1 MGEITPTLDDGELW
15 LPSDILPDE
24 FFSNK
29 FDSNFSTELNE
40 FMEEEPTSLPHLS
53 TYSLF
58 EQNHIN
64 SKVPSMNLN
73 RNSKQIKPQNQFC
86 GMGKTQ
92 PEMGLRRYRET
103 HVAHYLNALDNGGTG
118 DSYFASSP
126 YQFHDRKLSL
136 PIVGD
141 ILQARTMIS
150 QRQQNLQQHYVQN
163 YYVENH
169 FLPLQVN
176 NGSWNS
182 VFNRGCRG
190 TGVFIPR
197 TPPTTVANPGKK
209 QSNFFWKGE
218 EESIDTDKRLG
229 GLVKRPNPPTDGVFG
244 SVLNYR

>member
-1 MGEITPTLDDGELW
+1 MGEITPNLDDGELW

-24 FFSNK
+24 VFSNK

-40 FMEEEPTSLPHLS
+40 IMEEEPTSLPHLS

-64 SKVPSMNLN
+64 PKVPSMNLD

-92 PEMGLRRYRET
+92 PEMGLGLYGET
-103 HVAHYLNALDNGGTG
+103 HFAHYLNALDNGGT
-118 DSYFASSP
+118 SP
-126 YQFHDRKLSL
+126 YQFHGRKLPL

-163 YYVENH
+163 HYVENH
-169 FLPLQVN
+169 FLPLRVN
-176 NGSWNS
+176 NWSWNRG
-182 VFNRGCRG
+182 FNRGCRG
-190 TGVFIPR
+190 TGVFIPG
-197 TPPTTVANPGKK
+197 TPPNTVANPGKK
-209 QSNFFWKGE
+209 QSFWKGE

-229 GLVKRPNPPTDGVFG
+229 ALVKRPNST
-244 SVLNYR
+244 Y